1 MAFQNLDQDGN
12 GVLTIAELSIAFS
25 NMGLDATHEE
35 IVEFLKSIDPNN
47 DGLVSFDE
55 YLEILA
61 NI

>member
-1 MAFQNLDQDGN
+1 
-12 GVLTIAELSIAFS
+12 
-25 NMGLDATHEE
+25 MGLDATHEE
-35 IVEFLKSIDPNN
+35 IVEFLKSIDQNN

>member
-1 MAFQNLDQDGN
+1 M
-12 GVLTIAELSIAFS
+12 TIAELSVAFS

-35 IVEFLKSIDPNN
+35 IVEFLKSIDQNN